1 MEDSESL
8 EEKQTFFDFICVCA
22 KSLVTL
28 QRICKTYKKIKYMN
42 TFLKALGT
50 ILVLLGVVCMAVY
63 FFGTTQPNLLLA
75 AGLGLEVVGIF
86 TYVFTNKKLS

>member
-1 MEDSESL
+1 
-8 EEKQTFFDFICVCA
+8 
-22 KSLVTL
+22 
-28 QRICKTYKKIKYMN
+28 MN

-75 AGLGLEVVGIF
+75 AGLGLEVVGVF